1 MDNFGNSFI
10 QVGNGLRSYFNT
22 THRYST
28 NNGSNEKM
36 YGQKLYSFNS
46 SKKNTLDWLPGA
58 LNITSNSISIK
69 NMSGVQISSSG
80 IVNDII
86 NLENRLWTPFSYQPY
101 LRLTRHVTLT
111 DFCNPQAEEP
121 GLPILTLRHPIDLT
135 SSAISSTPPGRNYQ
149 EVEEAWMSL
158 LEVIS
163 GRGDGSGL
171 RPSLLSINFLISSI
185 IDDYP
190 DRASAETVRAHVI
203 NNYGDRQIG
212 LRLDRFGRC
221 LKTMLRCHIFPH
233 QAINVLGGL
242 LSYISQDK
250 LASITAIVRGVQ
262 EAGKTDKTLIPR
274 SSVYIP
280 ACAFIDADRKL
291 NIQNDGV
298 KFVYLVFVY
307 NQRLNNEGISL
318 YIITSKL
325 NSNSFNDVVSF
336 LFRNSWTENV
346 VRGTEGSNAPR
357 PNPLAV
363 FPLEE
368 LSQNPNSPRCVPS
381 KLNDPQSTAALYQW
395 QPDLRGRSN
404 KNSCMFAAYMRI
416 GVTPSESPKITRKT
430 ERFKNIEVPI
440 VWIEGMEWDIDTWVE
455 CFY

>member
-1 MDNFGNSFI
+1 MNSSGNSFI
-10 QVGNGLRSYFNT
+10 QIGNGLRSHFT
-22 THRYST
+22 TFHRNFI
-28 NNGSNEKM
+28 NNGDSNGYKQTPYIYEPTK
-36 YGQKLYSFNS
+36 S
-46 SKKNTLDWLPGA
+46 NTLDWLPGA
-58 LNITSNSISIK
+58 LNITQSSITVK
-69 NMSGVQISSSG
+69 NMSGVQITSG

-86 NLENRLWTPFSYQPY
+86 NSEQRLRSLPSHQPF

-121 GLPILTLRHPIDLT
+121 GLPILTLRHPMDIT
-135 SSAISSTPPGRNYQ
+135 SIASSSTPPGRNYQ

-158 LEVIS
+158 SDVIV

-171 RPSLLSINFLISSI
+171 RPSLLSINFLISSLAN
-185 IDDYP
+185 DYT
-190 DRASAETVRAHVI
+190 DRVAAESVRAHVI

-233 QAINVLGGL
+233 EMINVLGGL
-242 LSYISQDK
+242 LSYLAQDR
-250 LASITAIVRGVQ
+250 LASVTAVVRGVQ
-262 EAGKTDKTLIPR
+262 ESGKTDKTSTPR
-274 SSVYIP
+274 STVHVP

-307 NQRLNNEGISL
+307 NQRFNHEGVCI
-318 YIITSKL
+318 YIITSKMD
-325 NSNSFNDVVSF
+325 NNSFNDIISF
-336 LFRNSWTENV
+336 IFRRSWTENV
-346 VRGTEGSNAPR
+346 LRGTEGSIAPL
-357 PNPLAV
+357 PDPMAV

-368 LSQNPNSPRCVPS
+368 LSHNPNSPRCLPS
-381 KLNDPQSTAALYQW
+381 KLNDQQATAALYQW
-395 QPDLRGRSN
+395 APDLRGRSN

-416 GVTPSESPKITRKT
+416 GVIPSDSPKITRKT
-430 ERFKNIEVPI
+430 ERFKNVEVPI
-440 VWIEGMEWDIDTWVE
+440 IWIEGMEWNIDSWVE